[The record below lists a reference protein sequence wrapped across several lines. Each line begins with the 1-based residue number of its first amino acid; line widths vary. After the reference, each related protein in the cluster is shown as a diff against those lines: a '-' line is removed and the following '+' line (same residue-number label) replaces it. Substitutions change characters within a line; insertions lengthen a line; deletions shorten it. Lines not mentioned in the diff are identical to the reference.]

1 VIQCQDCEFFAPDPM
16 GNPGFRCDP
25 FRNIKEEAC
34 LAKWQLMQINQ
45 LLSNHEATTA
55 FQRKLAP
62 LQEKMFKMVSRE
74 MDDLEEGESWK
85 QGPGEDSGDGDFD
98 ETPDWL

>member
-1 VIQCQDCEFFAPDPM
+1 MIQCQDCEFFEPDAF

-34 LAKWQLMQINQ
+34 LAKWQLIQMNQ
-45 LLSNHEATTA
+45 LLSSYEASTQ

-62 LQEKMFKMVSRE
+62 LQEKMFKIVSKE
-74 MDDLEEGESWK
+74 VEDLEEGESWK
-85 QGPGEDSGDGDFD
+85 HAADEDED
-98 ETPDWL
+98 EPPPWT